1 MTDSLLVLLGRVDYP
16 VRQFSGTK
24 SVVFST
30 VSWMGGKNPF
40 LGWAY
45 VATAILFVVL
55 AVAGTAKHLLQPRRM
70 GDMSS
75 ESPKCLRGGSLDR
88 LTETDLV
95 NIALPIVLSW
105 NQNK

>member
-1 MTDSLLVLLGRVDYP
+1 MLLGPIDYP

-75 ESPKCLRGGSLDR
+75 ESPECFCGTKSRSFGVI
-88 LTETDLV
+88 DLA
-95 NIALPIVLSW
+95 NIALLIVLSW